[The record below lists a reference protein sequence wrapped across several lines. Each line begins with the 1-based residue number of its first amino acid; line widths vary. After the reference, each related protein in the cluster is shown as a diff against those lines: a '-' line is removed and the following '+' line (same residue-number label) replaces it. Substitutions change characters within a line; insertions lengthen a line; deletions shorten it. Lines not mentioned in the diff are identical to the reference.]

1 MFSSFFNQVFPIME
15 VPLVQFLE
23 INIHFYFTLL
33 FKEGLAAA
41 AEPPPNPP
49 PQQAPPPSK
58 PAQQESSGSD
68 FLGGLLSVANQVGQ
82 AINEKNQPEVK
93 QPPPTLEKP
102 QDAPKISQEDIA
114 LISQGLGA
122 LVNTIKEKTATK
134 EVEEE
139 QVTKVDSQGGK
150 VQVSSVVETKTAPA
164 QPEQAAP
171 AAGGDFLS
179 GLMNVAKEVG
189 KAINEQQQ
197 PPQPPPP
204 PPQQTSQ
211 LSQEDIARITQGLSS
226 LVGKAFSKGGE
237 EGAAKQDTQAG
248 TVQQPS
254 AGGASQPAGQ
264 QNAAAAILTLWENL
278 KSQLS
283 GKYSFAKHND
293 FITGL
298 LSLAK
303 EVGKKVTEPQ
313 GGQAAAQ
320 APPPAASNQE
330 SAKISQEDI
339 GKIMVA
345 LGPLVNTI
353 KDKAFAKKD
362 DAEGE
367 VAKVDSQG
375 GKVQLS
381 SVPQEST
388 TTAKPATEQAPA
400 AGNFLIRFCIPGEE

>member
-264 QNAAAAILTLWENL
+264 QNAAAD
-278 KSQLS
+278 
-283 GKYSFAKHND
+283 ND

>member
-1 MFSSFFNQVFPIME
+1 MFSSFFNQV
-15 VPLVQFLE
+15 
-23 INIHFYFTLL
+23 
-33 FKEGLAAA
+33 KEGLAAA

-264 QNAAAAILTLWENL
+264 QNAAAD
-278 KSQLS
+278 
-283 GKYSFAKHND
+283 ND

>member
-1 MFSSFFNQVFPIME
+1 MFSSFFNQV
-15 VPLVQFLE
+15 
-23 INIHFYFTLL
+23 
-33 FKEGLAAA
+33 KEGLAAA

-49 PQQAPPPSK
+49 PQQAPPSK
-58 PAQQESSGSD
+58 PAQQESSGAD

-93 QPPPTLEKP
+93 QPPPTPEKP

-164 QPEQAAP
+164 QPEQAP

-179 GLMNVAKEVG
+179 GLMNVAKDVG
-189 KAINEQQQ
+189 KAISEQQ
-197 PPQPPPP
+197 QPPPP

-211 LSQEDIARITQGLSS
+211 LSQEDIARITQGLSA

-237 EGAAKQDTQAG
+237 EGEAAKQDTQAG
-248 TVQQPS
+248 KVQQP
-254 AGGASQPAGQ
+254 AGGATQPAGQ
-264 QNAAAAILTLWENL
+264 QNAAAD
-278 KSQLS
+278 
-283 GKYSFAKHND
+283 ND

-313 GGQAAAQ
+313 GAQATAQ
-320 APPPAASNQE
+320 APPPAAANQE
-330 SAKISQEDI
+330 SVKISQEDI

-353 KDKAFAKKD
+353 KDKAFAKKE
-362 DAEGE
+362 DAEEE

-388 TTAKPATEQAPA
+388 ATAKSGTEAPT
-400 AGNFLIRFCIPGEE
+400 AGNHFINLYIPWKGIGGRMVN

>member
-264 QNAAAAILTLWENL
+264 QNAAAGFGCASFLLWIALTYLD
-278 KSQLS
+278 
-283 GKYSFAKHND
+283 ND